1 LVDKR
6 TERVEDTPYD
16 EGLFGVVSDRGAAM
30 DALEDWLKQEF
41 WNFNLGWN
49 QFDGH
54 SEGLCLLAGIDPE
67 HSNST
72 VDQYGPVF
80 LPSSRDGYGVTKISS
95 ENQWTI
101 KESIDHYV
109 DDLKSLGLKGRVHCH
124 DAIRASVEKNLIPF
138 WLDVA
143 RADSRCAKLLP
154 SGLVYASRR
163 SIPSENTKDE
173 IPEADAPSDAYR
185 VSAKEKADKRWEN
198 DDNKKLRAGLGSKIL
213 NELFNDDFRKCRA
226 KNGRVMY
233 SRIAKEVLSRM
244 EEFAGYNGDSH
255 DAKTSSHDLPEAKT
269 IIQDLPATKTIIQ
282 DVKDFL
288 NDRGIDIR
296 KL

>member
-1 LVDKR
+1 MVDKR

-80 LPSSRDGYGVTKISS
+80 LPSSRDGYGVTRISS

-101 KESIDHYV
+101 KEAIDHYV

-154 SGLVYASRR
+154 SELVYASRC
-163 SIPSENTKDE
+163 SLQSENTKDE
-173 IPEADAPSDAYR
+173 NPQGDMRLANYR
-185 VSAKEKADKRWEN
+185 VSAKEKAHKRWEN
-198 DDNKKLRAGLGSKIL
+198 DDNKKLRTDLGFKIL
-213 NELFNDDFRKCRA
+213 NELSKDDFSKCRA
-226 KNGRVMY
+226 KNGNVKY
-233 SRIAKEVLSRM
+233 SRIAKEVLSQM
-244 EEFAGYNGDSH
+244 KEFAGDDG
-255 DAKTSSHDLPEAKT
+255 DLPVE
-269 IIQDLPATKTIIQ
+269 KTIIQ